1 MAEPPELKKPYRI
14 IDTARSKPF
23 IFTQVKFFDSNI
35 KAQGLLSLPSMGKV
49 AIVNLR
55 TGQSEVFDTE
65 KDCIKLTLRLVETG
79 AVYQPTPSRELLAKL
94 TGDDNKKPR
103 HF

>member
-1 MAEPPELKKPYRI
+1 
-14 IDTARSKPF
+14 
-23 IFTQVKFFDSNI
+23 
-35 KAQGLLSLPSMGKV
+35 MGRV
-49 AIVNLR
+49 AIVDTR
-55 TGQSEVFDTE
+55 TGKAEVFDVE
-65 KDCIKLTLRLVETG
+65 KDCIRLTLRLVETG